1 MEGEEILTI
10 QGVQAGCQAMAHQPL
25 CSFQLTND
33 VQRNS
38 SQSIPSLEWNTT
50 TALCGFLQF
59 HPHTL

>member
-50 TALCGFLQF
+50 TALCGFL
-59 HPHTL
+59 